1 LEAHVKASYE
11 KAKSWLEKITPL
23 EDTLL
28 IAVENV
34 DKAAVYRTYLDLEI
48 TDIKDPAR
56 IQALYERIVAE
67 MPLDPSFW
75 IDYCRYVDRQ
85 FKVADTT
92 LALYNRAVRN
102 CSWNSTLWAD
112 YIFVSQRYQKEHSFI
127 TGKTYI
133 FVF

>member
-1 LEAHVKASYE
+1 M
-11 KAKSWLEKITPL
+11 EKITPL

-48 TDIKDPAR
+48 SDIKDPSR

-67 MPLDPSFW
+67 MPLDPTFW

-112 YIFVSQRYQKEHSFI
+112 YIFVSQRYQKEHKFI

-133 FVF
+133 FV